1 MFLNDGQIVDDNFLP
16 IDSPERVYLWAKYVV
31 KGKISLEK
39 EQILYDS
46 PRLIYFYSKLLI
58 ELEIPIP
65 DQNTFSENLV
75 RRDSWAPCAH
85 ANFCG
90 TRCAQ
95 GVTFCRLPHIYIY
108 ICLLYTSPSPRD

>member
-65 DQNTFSENLV
+65 DHL
-75 RRDSWAPCAH
+75 H
-85 ANFCG
+85 NFMLMESMN
-90 TRCAQ
+90 RVDDDQ
-95 GVTFCRLPHIYIY
+95 KEYDQKEFILNFLKLIKKIPE
-108 ICLLYTSPSPRD
+108 

>member
-1 MFLNDGQIVDDNFLP
+1 MFRMKNNRITKPMFLNDGQIVDDNFLP

-65 DQNTFSENLV
+65 DHL
-75 RRDSWAPCAH
+75 H
-85 ANFCG
+85 NFMLMESMN
-90 TRCAQ
+90 RVDDDQ
-95 GVTFCRLPHIYIY
+95 KEFILNFLKLIKKIPE
-108 ICLLYTSPSPRD
+108 

>member
-58 ELEIPIP
+58 ELKIPIP
-65 DQNTFSENLV
+65 DHL
-75 RRDSWAPCAH
+75 H
-85 ANFCG
+85 NFML
-90 TRCAQ
+90 AE
-95 GVTFCRLPHIYIY
+95 
-108 ICLLYTSPSPRD
+108 SMNKPSDDQKDFILNFLKLIKKIPE

>member
-65 DQNTFSENLV
+65 DHL
-75 RRDSWAPCAH
+75 H
-85 ANFCG
+85 NFML
-90 TRCAQ
+90 AE
-95 GVTFCRLPHIYIY
+95 
-108 ICLLYTSPSPRD
+108 SMNKPSDDQKDFILNFLKLIKKIPE